1 MRGVRLSVFS
11 LPVLVLG
18 LATVSRASAETDW
31 HKAYPVSGK
40 PSVTVTTGDA
50 SLDVHA
56 CGSCQAVQIRVEWN
70 DRRPSDYNVTES
82 QSGSHVSFE
91 LKEKSGLGFHIS
103 VGNRHEPRVTVET
116 PAELDLEARTSDGSL
131 KVNGVH
137 GGLQLHTSDGAVDV
151 SGTGGELRL
160 VASDGSIA
168 IHDVTGTLE
177 SRSSD
182 GHATIEGK
190 FSAVQVHTSDGSLDL
205 TLQDGSQL
213 TSSSRVESSDGRV
226 NIRLP
231 RSLAADLEVRT
242 SDGKIQ
248 CDLPLT
254 MNGYNSSGSSGHT
267 LRGRLNAGGPA
278 LSIHTS
284 DGNVTISAL

>member
-1 MRGVRLSVFS
+1 MRGGRLGVLM
-11 LPVLVLG
+11 LPVLAAA
-18 LATVSRASAETDW
+18 LAGASRASAETDW
-31 HKAYPVSGK
+31 QKSYPVTGK

-56 CGSCQAVQIRVEWN
+56 CGSCQAVQVRVEWN
-70 DRRPSDYNVTES
+70 ERRPGDYNVLES

-91 LKEKSGLGFHIS
+91 IKEKSGLGFHIS
-103 VGNRHEPRVTVET
+103 MGNRHEPRVTVET
-116 PAELDLEARTSDGSL
+116 PAEVDLEARTSDGSL
-131 KVNGVH
+131 KVSDVH
-137 GGLQLHTSDGAVDV
+137 GSLQLHTSDGSVDV

-160 VASDGSIA
+160 VASDGSIH
-168 IHDVTGTLE
+168 IHDATGTVE

-182 GHATIEGK
+182 GHAAIEGK
-190 FSAVQVHTSDGSLDL
+190 FSAVQVHTSDGALDL

-213 TSSSRVESSDGRV
+213 TNSSRVESSDGRV

-242 SDGKIQ
+242 GDGKIQ
-248 CDLPLT
+248 CNLPLT

-267 LRGRLNAGGPA
+267 LRGRLNAGGP
-278 LSIHTS
+278 SFSVHTS